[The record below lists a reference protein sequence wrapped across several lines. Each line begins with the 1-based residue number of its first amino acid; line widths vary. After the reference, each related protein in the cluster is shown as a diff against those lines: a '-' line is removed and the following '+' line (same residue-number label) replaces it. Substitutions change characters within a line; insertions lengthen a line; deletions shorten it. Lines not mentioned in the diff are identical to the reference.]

1 MSSYKGRDI
10 IASLTPQQIV
20 DAFREGKDTAT
31 IAKELMVPEASVYKL
46 LAIAKD
52 VQGLFHDNTGD
63 PNPTPVDQP
72 FMARG
77 KKR

>member
-10 IASLTPQQIV
+10 ISALTPQQII
-20 DAFREGKDTAT
+20 DAFRDGKDTAT
-31 IAKELMVPEASVYKL
+31 IAKELTVPEASVYKL

-52 VQGLFHDNTGD
+52 VQRLFHDNTGD
-63 PNPTPVDQP
+63 PNPTPLNQSP
-72 FMARG
+72 MARG

>member
-10 IASLTPQQIV
+10 IASLTPEQILE
-20 DAFREGKDTAT
+20 AFRDGKDTAT
-31 IAKELMVPEASVYKL
+31 IAKELMVPEASVYRL

-52 VQGLFHDNTGD
+52 VQGLFHDNTG
-63 PNPTPVDQP
+63 NLNAAAVDQP
-72 FMARG
+72 PMARG